1 MPEFHDHERK
11 KTVRLQWDT
20 PILRWLYERWNTK
33 YFYCGLPG
41 PAALDIKLWQPM
53 IRRVVAFELER
64 ERTNRPRQNIEEL
77 SRNLTV
83 MDMRH
88 AVFCG
93 SLEETILWREDED
106 GTKFELDEFVT
117 LFNLDFCGRIT
128 ERIETPKG
136 KRCLRFEAIRE
147 ILTIQRNLFRETGE
161 GRFIILITA
170 HDSFE
175 VNAMGQFLARPD
187 MPKAASQF
195 AEKAASSR
203 PLSSTGSAHNTD
215 LLRLFVFSCLR
226 EYFHGQNVW
235 SVFLPTVSYF
245 GTSKSTRMM
254 HLVAVCR
261 MEKQESPLVI
271 ESQSLEEFLEMKVV
285 RATDDTIKVEQDS
298 IGLNAS
304 VANPTTLLETYLSQ

>member
-1 MPEFHDHERK
+1 MPGFQDHERK
-11 KTVRLQWDT
+11 RTVREQWDT
-20 PILRWLYERWNTK
+20 PVLEWLYERWNTK
-33 YFYCGLPG
+33 YFYCGLPS
-41 PAALDIKLWQPM
+41 PAALDIKLWRAM

-64 ERTNRPRQNIEEL
+64 ERTNKPRQNIEEL

-83 MDMRH
+83 MDIPH

-93 SLEETILWREDED
+93 SLEETILWREDND
-106 GTKFELDEFVT
+106 GKPFELDEFVT

-128 ERIETPKG
+128 ERINTPKG

-147 ILTIQRNLFRETGE
+147 ILAIQRNLFRETGE

-170 HDSFE
+170 HDSFD
-175 VNAMGQFLARPD
+175 VNAMRQFLARPD

-195 AEKAASSR
+195 AVEAASRR

-245 GTSKSTRMM
+245 GKSSSTRMV

-271 ESQSLEEFLEMKVV
+271 ENQSLEDFLQVKVV
-285 RATDDTIKVEQDS
+285 RATDGAIEVEEDS
-298 IGLNAS
+298 IGLNAN
-304 VANPTTLLETYLSQ
+304 VASPTSLLKTYMND